1 MSMDRLSAVHTGPR
15 SSTTRLRQLAST
27 DGPDR
32 MEIAGARER
41 IAIPGRGAVGV
52 RLVGRSGPPVVL
64 LHGWGATADI
74 NFGLLY
80 PQLSHR
86 WQIVAPDHRG
96 HGGGIRSDEPFS
108 LAACA
113 DDVAALL
120 RHLDLGPA
128 TVLGYSMGGPISM
141 LLARRHPALVSGLVL
156 CATAPYFATGKIQH
170 ALLMG
175 LGGIGRACQHLP
187 RAVRTIGERLPDLCP
202 VAQAGGVLGKFR
214 AEGWL
219 GAIGVRTA
227 VVVTTRDHLVPP
239 EDQCR
244 LASGIPGASTFLV
257 DGDHDVCVRHPRRFG
272 AAVAHAIGAVS
283 APRPV
288 RWEQELAKIA

>member
-1 MSMDRLSAVHTGPR
+1 MSLDRLEAVQTSHR
-15 SSTTRLRQLAST
+15 SSTTRLREVPTSG
-27 DGPDR
+27 GPDR
-32 MEIAGARER
+32 TDVAGARAS
-41 IAIPGRGAVGV
+41 IVVPGRGPVGV

-86 WQIVAPDHRG
+86 WQVVAPDHRG

-120 RHLDLGPA
+120 RHLDVGPA

-156 CATAPYFATGKIQH
+156 CATAPYFAT
-170 ALLMG
+170 
-175 LGGIGRACQHLP
+175 
-187 RAVRTIGERLPDLCP
+187 
-202 VAQAGGVLGKFR
+202 
-214 AEGWL
+214 
-219 GAIGVRTA
+219 
-227 VVVTTRDHLVPP
+227 
-239 EDQCR
+239 
-244 LASGIPGASTFLV
+244 
-257 DGDHDVCVRHPRRFG
+257 
-272 AAVAHAIGAVS
+272 
-283 APRPV
+283 
-288 RWEQELAKIA
+288 

>member
-1 MSMDRLSAVHTGPR
+1 MSMDRLPAVHTGPR
-15 SSTTRLRQLAST
+15 SSTSRLRQVPPTGGAERT
-27 DGPDR
+27 
-32 MEIAGARER
+32 EIVGAREQ
-41 IAIPGRGAVGV
+41 IAIPGRGALGF
-52 RLVGRSGPPVVL
+52 RFVGRSGPPVVL

-80 PQLSHR
+80 PQLARR
-86 WQIVAPDHRG
+86 WQVIAPDHRG

-108 LAACA
+108 LSACA

-120 RHLDLGPA
+120 RHLDVGPA
-128 TVLGYSMGGPISM
+128 TVLGYSMGGPIGM

-175 LGGIGRACQHLP
+175 LGGIGRACQHVP
-187 RAVRTIGERLPDLCP
+187 RSLRTIGERLPDLCP
-202 VAQAGGVLGKFR
+202 VAQAGGMLGRFR

-227 VVVTTRDHLVPP
+227 VA
-239 EDQCR
+239 
-244 LASGIPGASTFLV
+244 ASS
-257 DGDHDVCVRHPRRFG
+257 R
-272 AAVAHAIGAVS
+272 
-283 APRPV
+283 
-288 RWEQELAKIA
+288 